1 MTRQDPKNRAYRI
14 SAKTCKQI
22 DYLSMLTEKSKPEI
36 IEDAVDLLFTAY
48 AILPKEIKDNLLGID
63 VDTPSDESLSK
74 ILEHVHNYIKDTF
87 YEHAL

>member
-1 MTRQDPKNRAYRI
+1 MSDEKVRAYRLPV
-14 SAKTCKQI
+14 KTCRQI

-63 VDTPSDESLSK
+63 VDAPSDESLSK
-74 ILEHVHNYIKDTF
+74 ILEHVHKYVKESF